1 MEKCTAFMLYLNF
14 FLKCKIGLKT
24 VKSEVSQK

>member
-14 FLKCKIGLKT
+14 FLKCKRNLKEN
-24 VKSEVSQK
+24 KGDFLQE